1 MIHAIALDDE
11 PPALDILHLYCDKL
25 GSISLDKV
33 FSNTDEAYK
42 YLEKFPVDVL
52 FLDINMPSVSGIEF
66 YKMLPHKVL
75 VIFTTSY
82 SEYAVESYNLNA
94 VDYLLKP
101 FSFSRFEQAVKKAE
115 DLSRSQ
121 LLNTSELPFLMLR
134 ADYSL
139 VKIVLNE
146 ILFIEGLDNYL
157 KIHLDSQNPC
167 PIGREQR
174 KMRHAHRRLRKV
186 HIARVAAAVGCRDD
200 SHLQAVEALDFGEK
214 HTVWPNP
221 SEARCVPHQ

>member
-139 VKIVLNE
+139 VKIVLYE

-157 KIHLDSQNPC
+157 KIHLDSQNPVVIRMTLKALLEKL
-167 PIGREQR
+167 PSNDFIRVHRSFIIPLNKITVVRNKIITIGTEEIPLGSSYEETF
-174 KMRHAHRRLRKV
+174 M
-186 HIARVAAAVGCRDD
+186 AR
-200 SHLQAVEALDFGEK
+200 FK
-214 HTVWPNP
+214 K
-221 SEARCVPHQ
+221 